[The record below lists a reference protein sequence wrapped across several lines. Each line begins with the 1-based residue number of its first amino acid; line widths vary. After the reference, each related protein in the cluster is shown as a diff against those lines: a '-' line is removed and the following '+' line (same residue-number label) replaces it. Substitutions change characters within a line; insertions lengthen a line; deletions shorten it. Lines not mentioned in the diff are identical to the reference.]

1 MVDPRAALMLAVD
14 ILVLGLVIW
23 WPLGRSFDHSDKG
36 TGNRIDLPPPLTPSW
51 ARATAFLLICA
62 LVCAWII
69 SFRKPSLT
77 DAYQN
82 LIGMVVISVVH
93 EPAVVG
99 AYIRFLT
106 PLVPISIIAYVI
118 SLAIVLPATF
128 GRRVMIL
135 LHGALF
141 LAAAVTS
148 DATLAV
154 IGIATGLPLGP
165 YPVVSVL
172 MHYTIG
178 FFVVF
183 RLAFT
188 TFQLPRRT
196 DVPLFRRGNLA
207 DDLLVLLAAGTGFAL
222 AGAAGTVVINHF
234 PSDVAVRVVVI
245 VAVPAY
251 AFMTM
256 YAFLGILRLL
266 GPPLPRV
273 TEERPPVDLI
283 VAAYNEEANIAALLG
298 SIDAA
303 ARVYGGRVHAIVCDD
318 GSTDRTRERA
328 ERAIAAFKAASG
340 EIINGLHSGKST
352 ALNQALERCT
362 ADYVVRIDGDCL
374 LDDHALLYTVPWFLT
389 RPNVGL
395 VGAFTL
401 PKRPYTTWIDRIRA
415 FGLCQAFGFTRLC
428 SAVVDGI
435 PCIPGTYVAFRRQLA
450 LRIGGFVEGCYGED
464 VDFTCNIARL
474 GYRAAVDRRIMSY
487 EDVPNTTRQLRRQ
500 RVRWNRGGTYT
511 YARHTPFGAGL
522 AGPRMWLTATRG
534 AGKRLTGP
542 IHLVALIYAVD
553 TAFLSPSSQ
562 HNPARVVAVFL
573 LAMTPPV
580 LIKVIVAAY
589 YRHTRE
595 LPWLVFLPWYSLLVR
610 LFMLDALL
618 SFRTRPLISRFR
630 EPKAVLLDPAPAT
643 EPRYLPAIMPEG
655 ALYSPPASSASLP

>member
-1 MVDPRAALMLAVD
+1 M
-14 ILVLGLVIW
+14 
-23 WPLGRSFDHSDKG
+23 
-36 TGNRIDLPPPLTPSW
+36 
-51 ARATAFLLICA
+51 
-62 LVCAWII
+62 
-69 SFRKPSLT
+69 
-77 DAYQN
+77 
-82 LIGMVVISVVH
+82 
-93 EPAVVG
+93 
-99 AYIRFLT
+99 
-106 PLVPISIIAYVI
+106 
-118 SLAIVLPATF
+118 
-128 GRRVMIL
+128 
-135 LHGALF
+135 
-141 LAAAVTS
+141 
-148 DATLAV
+148 
-154 IGIATGLPLGP
+154 
-165 YPVVSVL
+165 
-172 MHYTIG
+172 
-178 FFVVF
+178 
-183 RLAFT
+183 
-188 TFQLPRRT
+188 
-196 DVPLFRRGNLA
+196 
-207 DDLLVLLAAGTGFAL
+207 
-222 AGAAGTVVINHF
+222 
-234 PSDVAVRVVVI
+234 VI

-283 VAAYNEEANIAALLG
+283 VAAYNEEANIAALLA

-303 ARVYGGRVHAIVCDD
+303 AGVYGGHVHAILCDD

-328 ERAIAAFKAASG
+328 EGAMAAFEAASG

-389 RPNVGL
+389 RPNVGQ

-450 LRIGGFVEGCYGED
+450 MRIGGFVEGCYGED

-542 IHLVALIYAVD
+542 IHLAALIYVVD

-618 SFRTRPLISRFR
+618 SFRTRP
-630 EPKAVLLDPAPAT
+630 VLQRRHRQAEAAQSHPTRGTVP
-643 EPRYLPAIMPEG
+643 EYLPAVVPEG
-655 ALYSPPASSASLP
+655 ALYSPPASTA